1 MSRGRPP
8 GGPKFGGRKPG
19 TTNRVNSKMIED
31 ALANCP
37 GWNPIQWLMETAR
50 TSHMPTYDPL
60 TGELTYVK
68 VGNDI
73 RVRCCTEG
81 ASYMYPKMKSI
92 EVTNGDAESAT
103 ATSRVEIVIMDA
115 SK

>member
-1 MSRGRPP
+1 MRPI
-8 GGPKFGGRKPG
+8 GSPKFGGRAPG
-19 TTNRVNSKMIED
+19 TKNRVNSKMIEE

-37 GWNPIQWLMETAR
+37 GWNPVQWLLDTAR
-50 TSHMPTYDPL
+50 TGHMPTYDPI
-60 TGELTYVK
+60 TGELTHVK
-68 VGNDI
+68 VGSDI

-81 ASYMYPKMKSI
+81 ANYMYPKMKAI
-92 EVTNGDAESAT
+92 EVTNGDAESPT